1 MIRHT
6 VCFKLKK
13 GEDAEKAAEVLR
25 SMKGRVPEILD
36 MEVGV
41 DFLKSD
47 RSYDVI
53 LQVIL
58 KDEKA
63 LERYQRDDYHCSVVK
78 EYMHKARES
87 SVAVDY
93 RTGEEFGADEK

>member
-1 MIRHT
+1 MIKHI
-6 VCFKLKK
+6 VCFKLKA
-13 GEDAEKAAEVLR
+13 GESAEKAAEVLK
-25 SMKGRVPEILD
+25 SMKGKVPEIID

-41 DFLKSD
+41 DFLKSA

-53 LQVIL
+53 LQVLL
-58 KDEKA
+58 KDRAA
-63 LERYQRDDYHCSVVK
+63 LDSYQSDPYHCSVVK

-93 RTGEEFGADEK
+93 DV